1 MWRFVLGAV
10 LGLMVGAT
18 GPADAG
24 VIYQYF
30 YEGTSSCFVS
40 LGCAVVGSFE
50 VDSDHIAAS
59 GDTDISSFITDL
71 SFVMSVSIGP
81 PPPPE
86 TNFNA
91 ATGFVPS
98 GVTVTP
104 TGQLLLTGSGLF
116 QGPGDRPASLSL
128 HVDQSGSYFLVIGM
142 DGELGHGE
150 WTSIGA
156 GAVPEPATWALV
168 TVGALMLL
176 IYTRRQRARLP
187 KIAQTV

>member
-30 YEGTSSCFVS
+30 YVGSS
-40 LGCAVVGSFE
+40 GCYARLLCNLIGSFE

-59 GDTDISSFITDL
+59 GNTDISSFITDL
-71 SFVMSVSIGP
+71 SFVMSIGFSP
-81 PPPPE
+81 PPPD

-104 TGQLLLTGSGLF
+104 TGQLLLTGPGQF
-116 QGPGDRPASLSL
+116 QGPGDRNASLL
-128 HVDQSGSYFLVIGM
+128 LKVDQLGSYILGIGM
-142 DGELGHGE
+142 EGDLGRGE

-168 TVGALMLL
+168 TVGALVLL

-187 KIAQTV
+187 KSAYTV